1 MQKSRLR
8 TATLAL
14 AGILIGIGGC
24 AESPSAPA
32 TAAAAKFQFLAA
44 PHGAVFAKSGES
56 SSAVIGPE
64 GGVLVTSAGH
74 RIEFPAGALATET
87 TISIT
92 ANGRFAGVELE
103 PHGLRFPAGREP
115 VLTINTGGADLSRF
129 NAVNI
134 LYVGAGDEVLDVL
147 TTETAGGQLQARLQH
162 FSGYIGAGS

>member
-1 MQKSRLR
+1 MQKNRLR

-24 AESPSAPA
+24 AELPSAPA
-32 TAAAAKFQFLAA
+32 AAANYQFLAA
-44 PHGAVFAKSGES
+44 PQAPLFARSGE

-64 GGVLVTSAGH
+64 GGVLMTAGGH
-74 RIEFPAGALATET
+74 RIVFPAGALATET

-92 ANGRFAGVELE
+92 GNPRYAGVELE
-103 PHGLRFPAGREP
+103 PHGLTFPAGREP

-129 NAVNI
+129 GAVNI
-134 LYVGAGDEVLDVL
+134 LYVGDGGEVLEVL
-147 TTETAGGQLQARLQH
+147 PTQVVGGQLQARLQH

>member
-1 MQKSRLR
+1 MPNRSLR
-8 TATLAL
+8 TSALAL

-24 AESPSAPA
+24 TESPSAVAP
-32 TAAAAKFQFLAA
+32 AAAAKYQFIAA
-44 PHGAVFAKSGES
+44 PHGALFARSGES

-74 RIEFPAGALATET
+74 RIEFPAGALATPT

-92 ANGRFAGVELE
+92 ANARYAGVELE

-115 VLTINTGGADLSRF
+115 VLTLNTGGADLSRF
-129 NAVNI
+129 GAVNI
-134 LYVGAGDEVLDVL
+134 LYVGSGDAVLDVL
-147 TTETAGGQLQARLQH
+147 PTEAVAGKLQARLQH